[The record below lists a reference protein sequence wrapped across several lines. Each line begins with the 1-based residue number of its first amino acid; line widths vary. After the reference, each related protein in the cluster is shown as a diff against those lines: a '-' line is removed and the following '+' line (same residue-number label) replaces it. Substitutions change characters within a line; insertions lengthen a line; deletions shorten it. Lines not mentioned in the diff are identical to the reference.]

1 MVNPQSIPAS
11 ASAQDPIAR
20 DFTQISIES
29 PQSRRLTVSYGTR
42 RVNGPDGRSMSAP
55 MLRLQGAWLERA
67 GFLIGCMAKVHVS
80 FGRLVI
86 EAAEPER
93 VPKAEV
99 LESIARVSEG
109 GLPKREL
116 DAFVRH
122 LKRNRII
129 D

>member
-11 ASAQDPIAR
+11 ASAQDPIFR
-20 DFTQISIES
+20 DFTQMSTES
-29 PQSRRLTVSYGTR
+29 PQIRRLTVYYGTR
-42 RVNGPDGRSMSAP
+42 KVNWPDGRPMSTP

-67 GFLIGCMAKVHVS
+67 GFDIGVPVKVHVS
-80 FGRLVI
+80 PGRLVI

-99 LESIARVSEG
+99 LERIAQVSED
-109 GLPKREL
+109 GLPKCEL

-122 LKRNRII
+122 LKRNRI

>member
-1 MVNPQSIPAS
+1 MVNTQNIPAS
-11 ASAQDPIAR
+11 APAQDPIAR
-20 DFTQISIES
+20 DFTQISTES
-29 PQSRRLTVSYGTR
+29 PEIRRLTVGYGTR

-67 GFLIGCMAKVHVS
+67 GFLVGRIVKVHVS

-93 VPKAEV
+93 ASKAEV

-122 LKRNRII
+122 LKRNRI

>member
-1 MVNPQSIPAS
+1 MVNTQTIPAS

-20 DFTQISIES
+20 DFAQISTES
-29 PQSRRLTVSYGTR
+29 PQIRRLTVSYGTR
-42 RVNGPDGRSMSAP
+42 RVNGPDGSSMSAP

-67 GFLIGCMAKVHVS
+67 GFLVGRVVKVHVS

-86 EAAEPER
+86 QAAEPER

-116 DAFVRH
+116 DALVRH
-122 LKRNRII
+122 LKRNRIG
-129 D
+129 

>member
-1 MVNPQSIPAS
+1 MVNTQTIPAS
-11 ASAQDPIAR
+11 VPAQDPIAR
-20 DFTQISIES
+20 DFTHISTES
-29 PQSRRLTVSYGTR
+29 PQIRRLTVGHGTLR
-42 RVNGPDGRSMSAP
+42 INGPDGRSMSAP

-67 GFLIGCMAKVHVS
+67 GFLVGRVVKVHVS

-93 VPKAEV
+93 VSKAEV
-99 LESIARVSEG
+99 LESIAQVSEG

-122 LKRNRII
+122 LKRNRI

>member
-11 ASAQDPIAR
+11 APAQDPIAR

-29 PQSRRLTVSYGTR
+29 PKSRRLLTVSYGTR
-42 RVNGPDGRSMSAP
+42 RVNGPDGHSMSAP

-67 GFLIGCMAKVHVS
+67 GFLAGRMVKVNVS

-86 EAAEPER
+86 ETAEPER
-93 VPKAEV
+93 VSKAEV

-116 DAFVRH
+116 DALVRR
-122 LKRNRII
+122 LKRDRI

>member
-1 MVNPQSIPAS
+1 MVNPKSTPAS
-11 ASAQDPIAR
+11 ASAQDPITR
-20 DFTQISIES
+20 DFTHISTES
-29 PQSRRLTVSYGTR
+29 PEIRRLTIGYGPYRGATSIPR
-42 RVNGPDGRSMSAP
+42 
-55 MLRLQGAWLERA
+55 LRLQGAWLERA
-67 GFLIGCMAKVHVS
+67 GFFIGRIVKVHVS

-99 LESIARVSEG
+99 LERIARVSEG

-116 DAFVRH
+116 DALVRH
-122 LKRNRII
+122 LKRNRI

>member
-1 MVNPQSIPAS
+1 MVNTQSIPAS
-11 ASAQDPIAR
+11 APAQDPIAR
-20 DFTQISIES
+20 DFDQISTANPPI
-29 PQSRRLTVSYGTR
+29 RRLTVGHGTR
-42 RVNGPDGRSMSAP
+42 KVNGPDGRSMSAP

-67 GFLIGCMAKVHVS
+67 GFLVRRMVKVYVS

-93 VPKAEV
+93 VSKAEV

-122 LKRNRII
+122 LKRNRI

>member
-1 MVNPQSIPAS
+1 V
-11 ASAQDPIAR
+11 
-20 DFTQISIES
+20 
-29 PQSRRLTVSYGTR
+29 
-42 RVNGPDGRSMSAP
+42 
-55 MLRLQGAWLERA
+55 
-67 GFLIGCMAKVHVS
+67 KVHVS

-93 VPKAEV
+93 ASKAEV
-99 LESIARVSEG
+99 LERIAQVSEG

-122 LKRNRII
+122 LKRNRI

>member
-11 ASAQDPIAR
+11 ASAQDPIAC
-20 DFTQISIES
+20 DFTQISTES

-67 GFLIGCMAKVHVS
+67 GFLVGCMVKVHVS

-86 EAAEPER
+86 ETAEPER

-99 LESIARVSEG
+99 LERIARGSEG

-116 DAFVRH
+116 ESLVRH
-122 LKRNRII
+122 LERNRI

>member
-11 ASAQDPIAR
+11 SSAQDPNTR
-20 DFTQISIES
+20 NFTQISTES
-29 PQSRRLTVSYGTR
+29 SQVRRLTVYDGTR
-42 RVNGPDGRSMSAP
+42 RVRGPDGRATFAP

-67 GFLIGCMAKVHVS
+67 GFLVGRTVKVHVS

-86 EAAEPER
+86 ETAEPER

-99 LESIARVSEG
+99 LERIARVSEG
-109 GLPKREL
+109 GLPKRDL
-116 DAFVRH
+116 DALVRH
-122 LKRNRII
+122 LERNRI

>member
-1 MVNPQSIPAS
+1 MVNPKSIPAS
-11 ASAQDPIAR
+11 ASAQDPNTH
-20 DFTQISIES
+20 DFTHILTESSQI
-29 PQSRRLTVSYGTR
+29 RRLTVGYGTR
-42 RVNGPDGRSMSAP
+42 RVNGPDGSSMSAP

-67 GFLIGCMAKVHVS
+67 GFLVGRMVKVHVS
-80 FGRLVI
+80 SGQLVI

-93 VPKAEV
+93 VSKAEV
-99 LESIARVSEG
+99 LERIARVSEG

-122 LKRNRII
+122 LKRNRI

>member
-1 MVNPQSIPAS
+1 MVNTQNIPAS
-11 ASAQDPIAR
+11 APAQDPIAR
-20 DFTQISIES
+20 DFTPISTES
-29 PQSRRLTVSYGTR
+29 PEIRRLTVGYGTR
-42 RVNGPDGRSMSAP
+42 RVNGPDGCSMSAP

-67 GFLIGCMAKVHVS
+67 GFLVGRIVKVHVS

-93 VPKAEV
+93 ASKAEV
-99 LESIARVSEG
+99 LERIAQVSEG

-122 LKRNRII
+122 LKRNRI